1 MTTTL
6 TFGDSLRCELE
17 LDDYTFLAA
26 DRENHPALGDAAA
39 AVRQALASPIGFPP
53 LASATVPGDHV
64 AIALDEGVPQTAKI
78 LRGAVAAL
86 LDANVA
92 PAMLTIVSI
101 GAIENRET
109 LSKELTDMGAGAVRF
124 ELHDPDDELAI
135 AMVGVN
141 SNGEPLRMNRT
152 LAEADLVLPI
162 GVGRLPTNNG
172 ASAEKF
178 ASLFPHFSSRETA
191 DRLQSQAMSE
201 SAKVRKRRAKEID
214 EAGWLLG
221 VGMTVTVAPGPGGGV
236 AAVLAGDPEIVA
248 RTAAQASRS
257 IWERPV
263 TRQGDLVI
271 ATVVGDHRQQ
281 TWENLARAVATAS
294 AVVEPGG
301 AIAVCSEL
309 DQPPS
314 GALNRLLEAVDF
326 GEVQQELL
334 KDEDEDA
341 RPAMVLAQALEL
353 GPVYL
358 RSRLPPD
365 VVVAL
370 GMTPIQDDGELAR
383 LAAGREHCV
392 VIEEAQHV
400 VPKLVNRDER

>member
-1 MTTTL
+1 MATTL

-17 LDDYTFLAA
+17 LDDFTFLAA
-26 DRENHPALGDAAA
+26 DREHHPAIGDPAA
-39 AVRQALASPIGFPP
+39 AVRDALASPVGYPP

-64 AIALDEGVPQTAKI
+64 AIALDEGVPQSAAI

-86 LDANVA
+86 LDAQVA

-101 GAIENRET
+101 SAIDNRET
-109 LSKELTDMGAGAVRF
+109 LNKELTGMGAGAVRF
-124 ELHDPDDELAI
+124 EVHDPDDELAV

-191 DRLQSQAMSE
+191 DRLRAQAVSE
-201 SAKVRKRRAKEID
+201 SPKVRKRRAKEID

-221 VGMTVTVAPGPGGGV
+221 VGMTLTVAPGPAGGV
-236 AAVLAGDPEIVA
+236 AAVFAGDPEIVA
-248 RTAAQASRS
+248 RSAAEHSLA

-263 TRQGDLVI
+263 ARQGDLVI
-271 ATVVGDHRQQ
+271 ATVVGDHREQ
-281 TWENLARAVATAS
+281 TWENLARAVAAAS

-309 DQPPS
+309 NEPPRGS
-314 GALNRLLEAVDF
+314 LDRLFEAVDF
-326 GEVQQELL
+326 GEVQLELL
-334 KDEDEDA
+334 QDEDA
-341 RPAMVLAQALEL
+341 AARPALVLAQALEL

-358 RSRLPPD
+358 RSRLAAD
-365 VVVAL
+365 VVEAL
-370 GMTPIQDDGELAR
+370 GMTPIADDDELAR
-383 LAAGREHCV
+383 LAAGREHCI

-400 VPKLVNRDER
+400 VPKLMNRDER